1 MSYFEKQLRTS
12 KSFLKVKR
20 PELSVFVLTYNQEE
34 FIAQTLDSIINQQT
48 NFDFE
53 IVIGDDASVDETSII
68 CE

>member
-1 MSYFEKQLRTS
+1 M
-12 KSFLKVKR
+12 KVKR

-53 IVIGDDASVDETSII
+53 IVIGDDASVD
-68 CE
+68 